1 VQGFFILGKP
11 IIISMTKT
19 GKFLISCVALF
30 AGLNLSFG
38 QQVLTVNLDRIETI
52 TSNISSENYYPSL
65 KQRFITLDS
74 SLSNKHVHF
83 LYYGQY
89 FEGTYQPDKQDD
101 AQKEMFKL
109 IKKGN
114 FDQAVDTGLVSF
126 NSAPLNLRTIF
137 GLSICYLSLDN
148 KELADKYMS
157 MYYQIMEVVME
168 SGTGRKKHKAFVTMC
183 IDDEYEIISSLNKK
197 VRKQKLI
204 DMKTD
209 VLYLTNMEGR
219 RNIVKFKKIYFNVEI
234 LMLKSSL
241 E

>member
-1 VQGFFILGKP
+1 
-11 IIISMTKT
+11 MTKK
-19 GKFLISCVALF
+19 GKLLISCIALIV
-30 AGLNLSFG
+30 GVNLSFG
-38 QQVLTVNLDRIETI
+38 QQILSVDLDKIKTI
-52 TSNISSENYYPSL
+52 TTNISSENYYPSL
-65 KQRFITLDS
+65 KQRFIVLDT

-89 FEGTYQPDKQDD
+89 FEPTYQPDVQDV

-109 IKKGN
+109 IKQGK

-126 NSAPLNLRTIF
+126 NQSPLNLRTIF

-148 KELADKYMS
+148 KELSDRYMN

-168 SGTGRKKHKAFVTMC
+168 SGSGRKKKLAFVTMC
-183 IDDEYEIISSLNKK
+183 IDDEYEIVSSLHKK
-197 VRKQKLI
+197 VKKQKLI
-204 DMKTD
+204 DNKTD

-219 RNIVKFKKIYFNVEI
+219 RNIVKFKKIFFNIEI
-234 LMLKSSL
+234 LMLKSTL